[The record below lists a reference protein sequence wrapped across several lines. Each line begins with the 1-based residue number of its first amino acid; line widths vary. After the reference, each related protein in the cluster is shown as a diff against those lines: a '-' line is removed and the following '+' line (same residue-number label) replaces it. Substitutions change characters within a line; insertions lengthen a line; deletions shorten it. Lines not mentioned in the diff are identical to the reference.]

1 MVIIEETP
9 FNIRNIFESLNL
21 LVKRKAEEKKLQL
34 EYNTGSN
41 IPASLIGDPT
51 RLIQILLN
59 LTDNAIKFTE
69 KGTVTVTA
77 NLKQETAD
85 TATIEFEVRDTGRGI
100 PADKQS
106 AVFERFIQASSKTTR
121 LHGGT
126 GLGLSIVKSLVEL
139 QHGTIVLKS
148 EVGKGSAFTFTISYK
163 KGSEQ
168 QPAPQPSETSKPM
181 NDSERAHPLQILL
194 AEDNKMNQSLVKY
207 VLGKYGIETDVAGD
221 GETATDKMRLKKYDL
236 VLMDIQMPLMD
247 GYEAT
252 KIIREELHSN
262 VPIIALTAHA
272 MNDEKERCFNLG
284 MNDYIS
290 KPFDPAELY
299 QKISALCPA

>member
-1 MVIIEETP
+1 M
-9 FNIRNIFESLNL
+9 
-21 LVKRKAEEKKLQL
+21 
-34 EYNTGSN
+34 
-41 IPASLIGDPT
+41 
-51 RLIQILLN
+51 
-59 LTDNAIKFTE
+59 
-69 KGTVTVTA
+69 
-77 NLKQETAD
+77 
-85 TATIEFEVRDTGRGI
+85 
-100 PADKQS
+100 
-106 AVFERFIQASSKTTR
+106 FERFIQASSKTTR

-139 QHGTIVLKS
+139 QHGTITLKS
-148 EVGKGSAFTFTISYK
+148 EPGNGATFTFTIKYR
-163 KGSEQ
+163 KGTEQ
-168 QPAPQPSETSKPM
+168 QLSPQPTETGKPM
-181 NDSERAHPLQILL
+181 KDSTRARPLQILL

-207 VLGKYGIETDVAGD
+207 VLSKYGIETDVAGD
-221 GETATDKMRLKKYDL
+221 GETATEKMKIKKYDL

-252 KIIREELHSN
+252 KIIREELHSD

-299 QKISALCPA
+299 QKISALCPV